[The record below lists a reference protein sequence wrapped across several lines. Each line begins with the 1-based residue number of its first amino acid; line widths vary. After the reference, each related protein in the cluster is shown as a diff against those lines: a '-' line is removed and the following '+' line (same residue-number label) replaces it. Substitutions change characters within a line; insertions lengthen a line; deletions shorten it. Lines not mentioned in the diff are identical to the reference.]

1 MSNGDDEHDCN
12 CPPKGLPAY
21 MGTFADLMALLM
33 CFFVLLL
40 SFAEMD
46 VLKFKRLAGSLA
58 TAFGVQRQIDANQIP
73 MGTSI
78 IAQEFSPGRPEPTPI
93 NEIRQRTTDEA
104 QRNLQ
109 TQCTPDQL
117 TPELEITEDQ
127 SDSSDGEAAF
137 VEQLAELIQSTRLN
151 AISIAEILKKQ
162 ITRGHIEVETHGRQ
176 ITIRIKEQGSFGSG
190 SARLQD
196 DFDLVLHN
204 VRDVL
209 SGIEGKILVNG
220 HTDNI
225 AISTSRYRSNWELST
240 ARAVSVA
247 EVLLSE
253 GVLNPVRFTVAGYG
267 YTKPLV
273 ENDTPSNR
281 ALNRRVEIVIN
292 QESVGLNQNEQPDIT
307 EQDPPQPRVLDIPP
321 PKIFRILPE
330 EIF

>member
-1 MSNGDDEHDCN
+1 MSEEEHDCN
-12 CPPKGLPAY
+12 CPPEGLPAY

-46 VLKFKRLAGSLA
+46 VLKFKRLAGSLSN
-58 TAFGVQRQIDANQIP
+58 AFGVQREIDANQVP

-93 NEIRQRTTDEA
+93 NEIRQRTSNES

-117 TPELEITEDQ
+117 TPELDVTKDQ
-127 SDSSDGEAAF
+127 DDPQKHDQTKF
-137 VEQLAELIQSTRLN
+137 VEQISDLIQKTRLN
-151 AISIAEILKKQ
+151 AISIANKLSKQ
-162 ITRGHIEVETHGRQ
+162 IDQGQIEIETQSRT
-176 ITIRIKEQGSFGSG
+176 ITIRIKEKGSFGSG
-190 SARLQD
+190 SATLQPG
-196 DFDLVLHN
+196 FEIVLHD

-209 SGIEGKILVNG
+209 SQIEGQVLVQG

-225 AISTSRYRSNWELST
+225 SISSARFRSNFELSA

-247 EVLLSE
+247 QELLSE
-253 GVLNPVRFTVAGYG
+253 GVLNPLRITVSGYG
-267 YTKPLV
+267 FTRPLV
-273 ENDTPSNR
+273 ENDTPENR
-281 ALNRRVEIVIN
+281 AINRRVEIVVD
-292 QESVGLNQNEQPDIT
+292 QEAPPIDGLPEPNLSEQA
-307 EQDPPQPRVLDIPP
+307 PPEPQTLEIPKTP
-321 PKIFRILPE
+321 VFKILPE

>member
-1 MSNGDDEHDCN
+1 
-12 CPPKGLPAY
+12 

-46 VLKFKRLAGSLA
+46 VLKFKRLAGSLNE
-58 TAFGVQRQIDANQIP
+58 AFGVQREITANQQP

-93 NEIRQRTTDEA
+93 NEIRQRTSDEA

-127 SDSSDGEAAF
+127 DNPQKFEESTF
-137 VEQLAELIQSTRLN
+137 VEQIAELIQNTRLN
-151 AISIAEILKKQ
+151 AISIANKLAKQ
-162 ITRGHIEVETHGRQ
+162 IDRGEVEIEVKQRT
-176 ITIRIKEQGSFGSG
+176 ITIRIKEKGSFSSG
-190 SARLQD
+190 SARLKP
-196 DFDLVLHN
+196 DFDIVLHDI
-204 VRDVL
+204 RDV
-209 SGIEGKILVNG
+209 IAPMEGQIMVEG

-225 AISTSRYRSNWELST
+225 AISTSRYRSNFELSA

-247 EVLLSE
+247 QELLSE
-253 GVLNPVRFTVAGYG
+253 GVINPMRLTITGYG
-267 YTKPLV
+267 FTRPLV
-273 ENDTPSNR
+273 ENDTPENR
-281 ALNRRVEIVIN
+281 AVNRRVEIRID
-292 QESVGLNQNEQPDIT
+292 QDAQPVGNLPQPNLA
-307 EQDPPQPRVLDIPP
+307 EQDAPAPKVLDIPKTP
-321 PKIFRILPE
+321 IFKILPE

>member
-1 MSNGDDEHDCN
+1 MSDEEHDCN
-12 CPPKGLPAY
+12 CPPEGLPAY

-46 VLKFKRLAGSLA
+46 VLKFKRLAGSMQS
-58 TAFGVQRQIDANQIP
+58 AFGVQREIKANEIP

-93 NEIRQRTTDEA
+93 NSVMQRTSEE
-104 QRNLQ
+104 QQKNLQ
-109 TQCTPDQL
+109 VQCTPDQL
-117 TPELEITEDQ
+117 TDEISVTEDQ
-127 SDSSDGEAAF
+127 RTAGGEEALVQQLTKLIDATRKDAVILANSLAKQIKDGE
-137 VEQLAELIQSTRLN
+137 VEIE
-151 AISIAEILKKQ
+151 
-162 ITRGHIEVETHGRQ
+162 TRGRE
-176 ITIRIKEQGSFGSG
+176 ITVRIKEKGSFDSG
-190 SARLQD
+190 SASLQ
-196 DFDLVLHN
+196 FGFNAVLHD

-209 SGIEGKILVNG
+209 AGMKGSILVQG

-225 AISTSRYRSNWELST
+225 AISTARFRSNWELSS

-247 EVLLSE
+247 QELLSE
-253 GVLNPVRFTVAGYG
+253 STLDAKRFTVSGYS

-273 ENDTPSNR
+273 GNNTAENR

-292 QESVGLNQNEQPDIT
+292 QDQDQALESGLEDLREVSAQNPKELSVELGPRFDIKPD
-307 EQDPPQPRVLDIPP
+307 
-321 PKIFRILPE
+321 

>member
-1 MSNGDDEHDCN
+1 MDEEHDCN
-12 CPPKGLPAY
+12 CPPEGLPAY

-46 VLKFKRLAGSLA
+46 VLKFKRLAGSLKN
-58 TAFGVQRQIDANQIP
+58 AFGVQRDITANQVP

-93 NEIRQRTTDEA
+93 NEIRQRTSDEA

-117 TPELEITEDQ
+117 TPELSVTEDFNNPEDVDASKFLDQ
-127 SDSSDGEAAF
+127 I
-137 VEQLAELIQSTRLN
+137 AELIQNTRLN
-151 AISIAEILKKQ
+151 AISIANVLKNQ
-162 ITRGHIEVETHGRQ
+162 IDLGEVEIETEGRK
-176 ITIRIKEQGSFGSG
+176 ITIRIKEKGSFPSG
-190 SARLQD
+190 SARLQNN
-196 DFDLVLHN
+196 FDMVLHN

-209 SGIEGKILVNG
+209 ADIEGKVLVQG

-225 AISTSRYRSNWELST
+225 AIATSRFRSNWELST

-247 EVLLSE
+247 QVLLSE
-253 GVLNPVRFTVAGYG
+253 GVLNPVRFTVSGYG
-267 YTKPLV
+267 YTRPLV

-281 ALNRRVEIVIN
+281 AINRRVEIVIDQN
-292 QESVGLNQNEQPDIT
+292 GVPLNQTEQPDIA
-307 EQDPPQPRVLDIPP
+307 EQSPPVVRVLDIPK
-321 PKIFRILPE
+321 PKIFKILPE

>member
-1 MSNGDDEHDCN
+1 MIDEEHDCK
-12 CPPKGLPAY
+12 CPPEGLPAY

-46 VLKFKRLAGSLA
+46 VLKFKRLAGSMK
-58 TAFGVQRQIDANQIP
+58 TAFGVQRIVKANEIP

-93 NEIRQRTTDEA
+93 NNVMQRTSEEP

-109 TQCTPDQL
+109 VKCTPDQL
-117 TPELEITEDQ
+117 TPETSITEERKSGQ
-127 SDSSDGEAAF
+127 SEF
-137 VEQLAELIQSTRLN
+137 IEQLAELIEETRADAVSLAN
-151 AISIAEILKKQ
+151 ALAKQ
-162 ITRGHIEVETHGRQ
+162 IRDGDVEIETQGRK
-176 ITIRIKEQGSFGSG
+176 ITVRIKEKGSFASG

-196 DFDLVLHN
+196 GFDRVLHD

-209 SGIEGKILVNG
+209 ATMKGKILVQG

-225 AISTSRYRSNWELST
+225 AISTSRFRSNWELSS

-247 EVLLSE
+247 EELLSE
-253 GVLNPVRFTVAGYG
+253 GVLSPQRFTVSGFS
-267 YTKPLV
+267 YTQPLV
-273 ENDTPSNR
+273 ENNSTANR
-281 ALNRRVEIVIN
+281 AINRRVEIVIN
-292 QESVGLNQNEQPDIT
+292 QDEDESVAEGLENLQEESPQQFRQLDVQLTPRFNIQPN
-307 EQDPPQPRVLDIPP
+307 
-321 PKIFRILPE
+321 

>member
-1 MSNGDDEHDCN
+1 MSDEEHDCN
-12 CPPKGLPAY
+12 CPPEGLPAY

-46 VLKFKRLAGSLA
+46 VLKFKRLAGSMQS
-58 TAFGVQRQIDANQIP
+58 AFGVQREVKANEIP

-93 NEIRQRTTDEA
+93 NNVMQRTSEQD

-109 TQCTPDQL
+109 VQCTPDQM
-117 TPELEITEDQ
+117 TDELSITEDQ
-127 SDSSDGEAAF
+127 KAGSDDALVEKMAEMIEETRSDAVDLANA
-137 VEQLAELIQSTRLN
+137 LAEQIKKGEV
-151 AISIAEILKKQ
+151 EIE
-162 ITRGHIEVETHGRQ
+162 TRGRD
-176 ITIRIKEQGSFGSG
+176 ITVRIKEKGSFASG
-190 SARLQD
+190 SAQLQGG
-196 DFDLVLHN
+196 FDMVLHD

-209 SGIEGKILVNG
+209 AEKKGLVLVQG

-225 AISTSRYRSNWELST
+225 GISTSRFRSNWELST

-247 EVLLSE
+247 HELLSE
-253 GVLNPVRFTVAGYG
+253 DVLNPQRVTVSGFS

-273 ENDTPSNR
+273 ANDSQENR
-281 ALNRRVEIVIN
+281 ALNRRVEIVISQGIDQQTRTQLDDLKEEN
-292 QESVGLNQNEQPDIT
+292 
-307 EQDPPQPRVLDIPP
+307 PQVFKELDIKLTPRFDIRP
-321 PKIFRILPE
+321 D